1 MCPAWND
8 LVHCFQSMGYVDEAS
23 VDESTE
29 NLGLICLVP
38 LKPAHKL
45 TGQLV
50 EMNATLNVWRS
61 FTVVVSIARIGLAV
75 RLLETQ
81 DRIFDAHASVFRQL
95 QSHNVGRKTQMAFL
109 SASALHPGP

>member
-8 LVHCFQSMGYVDEAS
+8 LAHCFQSIGYVDEAS

-29 NLGLICLVP
+29 NLGLIGLGSS
-38 LKPAHKL
+38 KPARKS

-50 EMNATLNVWRS
+50 EMNATLNAWRS
-61 FTVVVSIARIGLAV
+61 FTAVMSVARSGLGI

-81 DRIFDAHASVFRQL
+81 DRIFGAHATVFRQRL
-95 QSHNVGRKTQMAFL
+95 FHDAGQKTQTVFQ
-109 SASALHPGP
+109 SASASHRGP

>member
-8 LVHCFQSMGYVDEAS
+8 LPHCFQSIGYVDEAS

-29 NLGLICLVP
+29 NLGLIGLGSS
-38 LKPAHKL
+38 KPARKS

-50 EMNATLNVWRS
+50 EMNATLNAWRS
-61 FTVVVSIARIGLAV
+61 FTAVMSVARSGLGI

-81 DRIFDAHASVFRQL
+81 DRIFGAHATVFRQL
-95 QSHNVGRKTQMAFL
+95 QSHDVGQKKQMVFQ
-109 SASALHPGP
+109 SASASHPGP

>member
-8 LVHCFQSMGYVDEAS
+8 LPHCFQSIGYVDEAS

-29 NLGLICLVP
+29 NLGLIGLGSS
-38 LKPAHKL
+38 KPARKS

-61 FTVVVSIARIGLAV
+61 FTAVISVARIV
-75 RLLETQ
+75 
-81 DRIFDAHASVFRQL
+81 V
-95 QSHNVGRKTQMAFL
+95 
-109 SASALHPGP
+109 